1 MCYSD
6 DESYDM
12 LDDHSLA
19 IKQEDI
25 DSDNYSIYSNDDRK
39 LPSQVQQMPGSIT
52 IKQESD
58 TESVGQMSLECSSR
72 NETVSY
78 VTPVEQEEPC
88 HNR

>member
-1 MCYSD
+1 MPGCQQRKIMCYSD

-39 LPSQVQQMPGSIT
+39 LPAQSATNAG
-52 IKQESD
+52 K
-58 TESVGQMSLECSSR
+58 
-72 NETVSY
+72 Y
-78 VTPVEQEEPC
+78 
-88 HNR
+88 HNKTRI